1 MEIIIFIFIFAEYLA
16 QIIMI
21 SYTRRRQLVPPY
33 YVLKGSRAG
42 KTGTTNAG
50 DMQDCST
57 VRGREVVCHLPAADG
72 VPNKDPW
79 RAARSAARIRGG

>member
-1 MEIIIFIFIFAEYLA
+1 MEIIIFIFVFAEYLA

-21 SYTRRRQLVPPY
+21 SYTRRRQLVPY

-57 VRGREVVCHLPAADG
+57 VKGREVVCHLPVADAG
-72 VPNKDPW
+72 PK
-79 RAARSAARIRGG
+79 